1 VPPRFAEGG
10 GGCRLSPSDAYVVRN
25 YARVQAEIGRGDAAV
40 SAASRYG
47 ALDPL
52 AANSAG
58 ALGAILFRAG
68 RLDAAIAMLRQPL
81 VRLPGD
87 REAGFDLGI
96 ALLTAGRTAEALTQA
111 QSMPLDGR
119 QSLAVRAIA
128 LARLGNRA
136 SEGVVDRAGPDAAL
150 DRPRRLDT
158 AWYQVAEVSA
168 QRGAIDDAFAALGR
182 AEAMVDPGLVEV
194 KVDPMLSPL
203 HDDPRYVAM
212 IRRIGFP

>member
-136 SEGVVDRAGPDAAL
+136 GPDAAL